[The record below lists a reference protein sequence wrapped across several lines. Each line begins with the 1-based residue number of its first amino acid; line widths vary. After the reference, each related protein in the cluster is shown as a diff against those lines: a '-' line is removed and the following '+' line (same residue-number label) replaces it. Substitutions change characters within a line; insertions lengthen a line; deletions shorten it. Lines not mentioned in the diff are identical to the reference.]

1 MLSFLQMSD
10 PKSPSK
16 KVTFFQHFP
25 HYFVRPYDAQILYT
39 EEEFIDKLNAKNC
52 EWMTRPKV
60 AMSELA
66 MAVTQNQKI
75 LEDNEAFS
83 DSFMASVTNLLDPTL
98 ESFKRLD
105 VKSKGQAATKQD
117 IYKVLNSCFQHPEF
131 DQSLAKSYQQVA
143 SMFVLLSQ
151 IRAFRGLM
159 KVPAAYA
166 GK

>member
-1 MLSFLQMSD
+1 
-10 PKSPSK
+10 
-16 KVTFFQHFP
+16 
-25 HYFVRPYDAQILYT
+25 
-39 EEEFIDKLNAKNC
+39 
-52 EWMTRPKV
+52 MTRPKV

-75 LEDNEAFS
+75 LEDNEVFS

-131 DQSLAKSYQQVA
+131 EAL
-143 SMFVLLSQ
+143 
-151 IRAFRGLM
+151 R
-159 KVPAAYA
+159 
-166 GK
+166 